1 MLSNEQLENLQQ
13 LSAVKK
19 EKKENLKP
27 YIFGVM
33 FLICYILAQFIRV
46 NL

>member
-13 LSAVKK
+13 FSAVKK

-33 FLICYILAQFIRV
+33 FLICYMVAQNLRV
-46 NL
+46 FL